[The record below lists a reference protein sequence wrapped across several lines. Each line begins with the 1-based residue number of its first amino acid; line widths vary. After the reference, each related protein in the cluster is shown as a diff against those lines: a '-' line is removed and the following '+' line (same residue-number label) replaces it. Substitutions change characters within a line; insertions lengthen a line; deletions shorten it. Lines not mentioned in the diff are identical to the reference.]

1 MPSIFEKPSL
11 LGFRAEGTKRET
23 PTERAG
29 RVLTSPIGSV
39 RPGQLTIN
47 PLDQVPTKGFF
58 PWLKDNAIAGAAG
71 FVDYLNEGVLSPL
84 NYMLFGNEPE
94 ELRLKE
100 RYLKS
105 LGYGVD
111 PSVSEGAAAIAAAN
125 DTYEDEAYALPP
137 SASQTPSMFADAAA
151 ALAAANETYEAEA
164 NALPPAPSMFSAP
177 PAGSRAA
184 NIAAAKASGDFG
196 TKVAQYNLEAQR
208 LGHPTQMNEAGE
220 IVPREL
226 SEPEKMR
233 EYFKTTGGNTPFLQT
248 TDPAQNALQNEMMKQ
263 ARGQAAAN
271 TFGATP
277 EERRANLEAE
287 TNARKIL
294 ASPLNGGVRDMGN
307 GVRGAF
313 RNGQLIGVAAP
324 GDGSP
329 ATMNDPLKRYITNP
343 DGSVSLNP
351 NPPQI
356 LMSDE
361 MKDTLG
367 RQGIEGKTGGSPM
380 ERGLIAAM
388 AAEEARKKKLAK
400 DAAAAALAAMPPTN
414 EAELIART
422 PAVTIAPREAAAP
435 KPPPPTRF
443 TPLKDIPGSAVMW
456 DIDPDTGKKL
466 SKPQKMI
473 W

>member
-23 PTERAG
+23 PTERAV

-71 FVDYLNEGVLSPL
+71 FGDYLNEGVLSPL

-125 DTYEDEAYALPP
+125 STYDAEANALPP
-137 SASQTPSMFADAAA
+137 STTPLAQSMFARPSAAEA

-164 NALPPAPSMFSAP
+164 NALPPSPSMFSAP
-177 PAGSRAA
+177 TGTRAERV
-184 NIAAAKASGDFG
+184 AAAIASGDFE
-196 TKVAQYNLEAQR
+196 TKRTQYNQEAMR
-208 LGHPTQMNEAGE
+208 MGSPTMMDEQGN
-220 IVPREL
+220 IVGREL
-226 SEPEKMR
+226 TQNEQMR
-233 EYFKTTGGNTPFLQT
+233 EFFNRTGGNTPFMQT
-248 TDPAQNALQNEMMKQ
+248 NDPAQRALQNEMMKQ
-263 ARGQAAAN
+263 ARAQAAAN
-271 TFGATP
+271 TFGSTP

-287 TNARKIL
+287 TNARRIL
-294 ASPLNGGVRDMGN
+294 ASPLNGDGVRDMGN

-313 RNGQLIGVAAP
+313 KDGQAVGFSTP
-324 GDGSP
+324 GDGVNVP
-329 ATMNDPLKRYITNP
+329 KGT
-343 DGSVSLNP
+343 
-351 NPPQI
+351 
-356 LMSDE
+356 
-361 MKDTLG
+361 MKDPITGEEIPVALYNEMT
-367 RQGIEGKTGGSPM
+367 RQTQATKGMTGGSPM
-380 ERGLIAAM
+380 EQGLIAAM

-435 KPPPPTRF
+435 TAPPTM
-443 TPLKDIPGSAVMW
+443 TPLKDILGSAVMW
-456 DIDPDTGKKL
+456 DVDPDTGKKL